1 MAITLFTM
9 GGMDVISTKI
19 TADIET
25 YWWIAMFDK
34 MYLNRYEIFFYY
46 NQQRVFAFLATL
58 MILIMSCFVYGTK
71 KRCFWLYIMA
81 YIVFVL
87 AILFLE
93 LGNVDFTDIDAAIE
107 ERGIKAVTETYYIKV
122 YLFMLRIF
130 GTLSMTTYL
139 ISTINYFRKKSI
151 KE

>member
-1 MAITLFTM
+1 M

-25 YWWIAMFDK
+25 YWWVAMFDK

-58 MILIMSCFVYGTK
+58 MILIMACFVYGTK
-71 KRCFWLYIMA
+71 KRGFWLYIMA